1 MIHKQLSL
9 SFVLALVL
17 ALIVPD
23 ATAQD
28 VKISA
33 STVVPVRTTSA
44 IYSDQVQN
52 GQRVTSVSV
61 ARDVK
66 VDDVVVIE
74 AGTLVNAIISRV
86 SDAGRVG
93 QPGDITLDI
102 ESTTAVDGTEIGL
115 SGTFSAEG
123 DGKIG
128 ASVAISVL
136 LCPLALLMKG
146 DEGAVPS
153 GTEIRALTLSAA
165 TINAGQA
172 SASE

>member
-1 MIHKQLSL
+1 MIHRQLSL
-9 SFVLALVL
+9 SLVLTLVL

-23 ATAQD
+23 ALAQE
-28 VKISA
+28 VRISA

-44 IYSDQVQN
+44 IYSDQVRN
-52 GQRVTSVSV
+52 GQRVTSVAV
-61 ARDVK
+61 ARDVE

-74 AGTLVNAIISRV
+74 AGTPVSAVISRA
-86 SDAGRVG
+86 SEAGRVG
-93 QPGDITLDI
+93 QPGDITLDL

-123 DGKIG
+123 DGKVG

-146 DEGAVPS
+146 DEGAIAS

-165 TINAGQA
+165 TIDAGQA
-172 SASE
+172 SSSE

>member
-9 SFVLALVL
+9 SFILALAL

-23 ATAQD
+23 AAAQE
-28 VKISA
+28 VEVSA

-52 GQRVTSVSV
+52 GQRVTAVSV
-61 ARDVK
+61 ARDVE

-74 AGTLVNAIISRV
+74 AGTPVNAIISRA

-93 QPGDITLDI
+93 QPGDITLDL
-102 ESTTAVDGTEIGL
+102 ESTQAVDGTDIGL
-115 SGTFSAEG
+115 SGSFSAEG
-123 DGKIG
+123 DGKVG
-128 ASVAISVL
+128 ASVAISLL

-153 GTEIRALTLSAA
+153 GTEIRALTLSKV
-165 TINAGQA
+165 TVNAGQA
-172 SASE
+172 SATE